1 METAGR
7 DGISGSWRQVQWTG
21 GVRNGEASF
30 QAAATAPYYV
40 RVVIDENEGDANGVR
55 QLSPMHDA
63 FIYLSR
69 NR

>member
-1 METAGR
+1 MASRGLGGKYSGR
-7 DGISGSWRQVQWTG
+7 G

>member
-1 METAGR
+1 V
-7 DGISGSWRQVQWTG
+7 DGG

-63 FIYLSR
+63 LIFLSR